1 MMTILAIV
9 IFLITLVFVIWQ
21 PKGLDIGITA
31 VIGAI
36 AAIITG
42 VVSLSDVVEVTQ
54 IVWNATLTFVAII
67 LISLILDQIG
77 FFEWAALHMV
87 RASKGNGLMMFVLI
101 MVLGAIVAA
110 FFAND
115 GAALIL
121 TPIVLAMVRH
131 LGFNEKMVFPFII
144 ASGFIADTTSL
155 PMIISNL
162 VNIVSA
168 DYFGI
173 GFGEYMSRMMIP
185 NIFSLIASI
194 VVLWIYFRKSIPKRV
209 DTTHINHPSSALK
222 DLRLF
227 RISWIVLVV
236 LMIGYFV
243 SEWLQIPVSLIAGA
257 IAIIFVLLARQSN
270 AVHTKQVIKGAPWNI
285 VIFSIGM
292 YLVVFG
298 LKNAGITTILAH
310 TLSNISVHGLFASI
324 MSMGFISAILSSIMN
339 NLPTVLID
347 AIAIGQSGVSHS
359 LKEGMIYSIVIGSD
373 LGPKITPIGS
383 LATLLWL
390 HVLAQKGVKISW
402 GTYFKTGVV
411 ITIPVLFFTLL
422 GLYLTLIIF

>member
-1 MMTILAIV
+1 MMSILAIA
-9 IFLITLVFVIWQ
+9 IFLITLLFVIWQ

-31 VIGAI
+31 LIGAVI
-36 AAIITG
+36 AIITG
-42 VVSLSDVVEVTQ
+42 VVSLLDVVEVTQ

-77 FFEWAALHMV
+77 FFEWAAVHMV
-87 RASKGNGLMMFVLI
+87 RASNGNGLMMFILI

-131 LGFNEKMVFPFII
+131 LGFNKKIIFPFII
-144 ASGFIADTTSL
+144 ACGFIADTTSL
-155 PMIISNL
+155 PFLISNL

-173 GFGEYMSRMMIP
+173 GFIEYMGRMIIP
-185 NIFSLIASI
+185 NIFSLVASI
-194 VVLWIYFRKSIPKRV
+194 VVLWIYFKHSIPKRV
-209 DTTHINHPSSALK
+209 DISHINKPK
-222 DLRLF
+222 DVIKDRRLF
-227 RISWIVLVV
+227 NISWIVIIV

-243 SEWLQIPVSLIAGA
+243 SEWMQIPVSIIAGV
-257 IAIIFVLLARQSN
+257 IAIIFLILASRSSVVN
-270 AVHTKQVIKGAPWNI
+270 TKQVLIGAPWNI

-298 LKNAGITTILAH
+298 LKNAGITTLLAH
-310 TLSNISVHGLFASI
+310 VLSMISNHGLFASI

-347 AIAIGQSGVSHS
+347 AIAIGQSCVSS
-359 LKEGMIYSIVIGSD
+359 TIKEGMVYSNVIGSD

-390 HVLAQKGVKISW
+390 HVLAQKVMKISW
-402 GTYFKTGVV
+402 GTYFKTGIL
-411 ITIPVLFFTLL
+411 ITLPVLFFTLL
-422 GLYLTLIIF
+422 GLYLTYFIF